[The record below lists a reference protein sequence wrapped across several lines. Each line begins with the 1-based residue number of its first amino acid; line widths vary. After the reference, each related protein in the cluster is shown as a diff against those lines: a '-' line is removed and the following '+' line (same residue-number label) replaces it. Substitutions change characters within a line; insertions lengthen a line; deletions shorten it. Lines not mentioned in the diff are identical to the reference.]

1 VVGIVCVG
9 ALNLGVSFGLALA
22 VALRARG
29 VGGRMHVKLA
39 KKLFHAFLRAPG
51 AFFLPPRNP

>member
-1 VVGIVCVG
+1 MATTEFLRAVVGIVCVG

-29 VGGRMHVKLA
+29 
-39 KKLFHAFLRAPG
+39 